1 MFASF
6 MRESKFPR
14 STQQLYLL
22 CALVYL
28 HLFSLTKVKVV
39 VGVVHLRRISMTFT
53 LRRKPFLPPHD
64 LSPTTLSRK

>member
-6 MRESKFPR
+6 MRVKIPKINP
-14 STQQLYLL
+14 YLL

-28 HLFSLTKVKVV
+28 HLFSLTTVKVV